1 MQALKTRDILIG
13 ACHALRVNLD
23 RTMKRHLARHPDR
36 YQKRYTDLIKVLI
49 EFETNP
55 GRLDSSF
62 NPGIAEKIYM
72 AVPAEMLKGVELEHF
87 KLQPKKHGLNTPLPF
102 GLYELA
108 LVMEDAYRKQAFNN
122 SMVFDPVFGE
132 ISENGQIDPICD
144 ELTAFFGM
152 IKNPLK
158 NIDTDNALKYV
169 AKNTLTKNKI
179 LEIKSLEKPKDD
191 KDIDAH
197 EVKSIQRALN
207 RNPDILELFSRKCC
221 KYCFRL
227 IEERNDSEK
236 NMTGQTCPLHD
247 SQKNHN
253 GYTKAR
259 KTLKRITKENSEI
272 AEDDAAAVERRQNP
286 MGIRMFMLLGLI
298 HQKWDLI
305 NPEFKIIQEC
315 LSAPEETG
323 VPRSNIEELKNFIWL
338 NFPLITEPET
348 FINRIEELEKNKII
362 SVKRLFNIMIDFI
375 KTDRLPFHPEL
386 VAFQMES
393 FFRESCWAQ
402 KHNPNYYNLGL
413 SKGRPQKHN
422 HDTIYSEYMALI
434 SKAHNNRQ
442 EVVSNL
448 ANKYECTTKTIQNI
462 IKKNTL

>member
-1 MQALKTRDILIG
+1 
-13 ACHALRVNLD
+13 
-23 RTMKRHLARHPDR
+23 MKRHLARHPDR
-36 YQKRYTDLIKVLI
+36 YQKRYDDLINVLI

-55 GRLDSSF
+55 CRLDSSF
-62 NPGIAEKIYM
+62 NPGLAEKIYM

-87 KLQPKKHGLNTPLPF
+87 KLQPKNHESNTPLSF

-152 IKNPLK
+152 IQNPLK
-158 NIDTDNALKYV
+158 NLDTDNALKYLV
-169 AKNTLTKNKI
+169 KNELTKNELLK
-179 LEIKSLEKPKDD
+179 LKSMEKSMEDE
-191 KDIDAH
+191 DIEVH
-197 EVKSIQRALN
+197 ENKSIQRVLN
-207 RNPDILELFSRKCC
+207 RNPDIIEFFSIKCC

-227 IEERNDSEK
+227 VEERNDSGK

-247 SQKNHN
+247 PQKNHN
-253 GYTKAR
+253 SYIKAR
-259 KTLKRITKENSEI
+259 KTLQRITNENTEI
-272 AEDDAAAVERRQNP
+272 AEDDAAIERRQNP
-286 MGIRMFMLLGLI
+286 LGIRVLMEFCLI
-298 HQKWDLI
+298 YQKWNLI
-305 NPEFKIIQEC
+305 NPEFKIVQQC

-338 NFPLITEPET
+338 NFPLIAEPEK
-348 FINRIEELEKNKII
+348 IIHSIEELEKNKII
-362 SVKRLFNIMIDFI
+362 SVKKLHNIMTIFI

-393 FFRESCWAQ
+393 FLRESRWAQ
-402 KHNPNYYNLGL
+402 EHNPNYYNLGL
-413 SKGRPQKHN
+413 SKGRPQKYN

-434 SKAHNNRQ
+434 NETHNNRQ
-442 EVVSNL
+442 EVESIL
-448 ANKYECTTKTIQNI
+448 ANKYECTTRTIRNI
-462 IKKNTL
+462 IRKNTL